1 KAKSQAMITLK
12 TLIINAPE
20 ELRAALEQIK
30 GPITLIRHIAALRP
44 GDMTSPA
51 ASAKASMR
59 AIARRWLALHEEI
72 QIHEQEL
79 ERMVREKAPKLMKAH
94 GISTMTMAEVLILV
108 GDNPERIKSEA
119 ALAKLCGICPIPAQ
133 PQAARQT
140 ACV

>member
-1 KAKSQAMITLK
+1 MKAKSQAMITLK

-94 GISTMTMAEVLILV
+94 GISTMTMAE
-108 GDNPERIKSEA
+108 
-119 ALAKLCGICPIPAQ
+119 
-133 PQAARQT
+133 
-140 ACV
+140 